1 MASIPWSGAPLIPG
15 RASRA
20 VDSVAN
26 VDLRQPRLDTRP
38 AVYCWDDDVYPQ
50 RNPVTK
56 AQNDKTANFTAACS
70 LISMIANRLGAK
82 IPRPSGI
89 TADNV
94 SKYEAPIAKAIEDLR
109 DAEGLPGTDITAA
122 PIHTFDDLVDQE
134 IARMGDDAKPRPG
147 NLAASIALA
156 KPIDRTVAEAALF
169 GIELLVDIGREL
181 GIDVIGQTPGDAAR
195 AIHAALLKLKNPG
208 DVGGDDG
215 TPSSKGDSLAEAMS
229 FGRKAEANLLEEVTR
244 LRLIVQRVASAMQVP
259 SWDKDGTELI
269 ERAQRWDQARY
280 MVKRRIV
287 ELESS
292 NGSREGGVPCV
303 ETAARDHAAATELR
317 FMLGLLASPKDIAK
331 WLANKPKAVVTSQVL
346 DVLEKPTGIEP
357 FGELTPSDTVMLS
370 ESLTEGATL
379 YLQDSVAARQR
390 NLCKV
395 FTALAR
401 SVTASTEFCDLVN
414 LIILPILAR
423 QNQPTPAR

>member
-1 MASIPWSGAPLIPG
+1 
-15 RASRA
+15 
-20 VDSVAN
+20 
-26 VDLRQPRLDTRP
+26 
-38 AVYCWDDDVYPQ
+38 
-50 RNPVTK
+50 VTK
-56 AQNDKTANFTAACS
+56 SQNDKTAANFTAACS
-70 LISMIANRLGAK
+70 LIAMIANRLGAK

-89 TADNV
+89 TSDNV
-94 SKYEAPIAKAIEDLR
+94 SKYEAPLAKAIEDLR
-109 DAEGLPGTDITAA
+109 DAEGLPGTSVRAEARD
-122 PIHTFDDLVDQE
+122 TFDDLVDQE
-134 IARMGDDAKPRPG
+134 IARLGDDAKPQPG
-147 NLAASIALA
+147 NLAASVALS
-156 KPIDRTVAEAALF
+156 KPPLERTVAEAALF

-181 GIDVIGQTPGDAAR
+181 GIDVVGQTPGDAAR

-208 DVGGDDG
+208 DVGDDG

-229 FGRKAEANLLEEVTR
+229 FGRQAEAALLEEVTH

-259 SWDKDGTELI
+259 AWDKDGTEII

-280 MVKRRIV
+280 MLKRRIV

-292 NGSREGGVPCV
+292 NGSRESGAPCV
-303 ETAARDHAAATELR
+303 ETAGRDHAAATELR
-317 FMLGLLASPKDIAK
+317 YMLGLLASPRDIAK
-331 WLANKPKAVVTSQVL
+331 WLANKPKATVTSQVL
-346 DVLEKPTGIEP
+346 DVIERPTGIDP
-357 FGELTPSDTVMLS
+357 FDELTPSDTVMLS

-423 QNQPTPAR
+423 QNPPTPAR

>member
-1 MASIPWSGAPLIPG
+1 M
-15 RASRA
+15 
-20 VDSVAN
+20 
-26 VDLRQPRLDTRP
+26 
-38 AVYCWDDDVYPQ
+38 
-50 RNPVTK
+50 TK
-56 AQNDKTANFTAACS
+56 AQNDKIAANFTAACS

-89 TADNV
+89 TADNL
-94 SKYEAPIAKAIEDLR
+94 SRYEAPIAKAIEDLR

-147 NLAASIALA
+147 NIAASIALSKA
-156 KPIDRTVAEAALF
+156 PIDRTVAEAALF

-195 AIHAALLKLKNPG
+195 SIHAALLKLKSPG
-208 DVGGDDG
+208 DVDDG
-215 TPSSKGDSLAEAMS
+215 ATSSKGDSLAEAMS
-229 FGRKAEANLLEEVTR
+229 FGRRAEAELLEEVTR
-244 LRLIVQRVASAMQVP
+244 LRMIVQRVASAMQVP
-259 SWDKDGTELI
+259 SWDKDGTEII

-280 MVKRRIV
+280 LLKRRIG

-292 NGSREGGVPCV
+292 NGSRDVGGAGLAGAPCV
-303 ETAARDHAAATELR
+303 ETASRDHAAATELR
-317 FMLGLLASPKDIAK
+317 YMLGLLASPKDVAK
-331 WLANKPKAVVTSQVL
+331 WLANKPKTVVTSQVL

-395 FTALAR
+395 FSALAR